1 MKMKR
6 GLILTLCA
14 VALGAFAQTAMAQ
27 LPTIDVSLNLRY
39 NDPANP
45 AEGGKFY
52 VVAQSNATTGPGGL
66 AGLSVNISNI
76 DSASAVFGVAASENG
91 YAATTRA
98 QINDTLAPAG
108 NSPYKL
114 TSGGFVNLVYGQDV
128 TQALITNIGKGASTP
143 GNIATDP
150 LRNTAVWNNSTLL
163 FSGSFGATRPAF
175 GTGNDAN
182 VFNTAT
188 TTSQATVLTSVRG
201 DSVASLGLNT
211 PATQGLRI
219 GDRNRDGAVNLSTD
233 ILPALANIG
242 KPAQGWDQG
251 DFNNSGTVNVS
262 ADILP
267 ALAQIGL
274 PALPPATPAVAAVPE
289 PTTVGLALV
298 GMTALGIFR
307 KRFA

>member
-1 MKMKR
+1 MKR

-27 LPTIDVSLNLRY
+27 LPTVDVSLNLRY
-39 NDPANP
+39 TDPANP

-66 AGLSVNISNI
+66 AGLSLNISNI
-76 DSASAVFGVAASENG
+76 DSASVVFGSAAENG
-91 YAATTRA
+91 YTATTRA
-98 QINDTLAPAG
+98 QLNDTLAPAG
-108 NSPYKL
+108 NSPYKT
-114 TSGGFVNLVYGQDV
+114 TSGGFVNLVYGQDNSL
-128 TQALITNIGKGASTP
+128 ALVTNIAKGAGTP

-150 LRNTAVWNNSTLL
+150 LRNTATWNNSTLL
-163 FSGSFGATRPAF
+163 FSGTFGATRPAF

-182 VFNTAT
+182 VFTSATAT
-188 TTSQATVLTSVRG
+188 GQATVLASVRG
-201 DSVASLGLNT
+201 DSLASLGLNT
-211 PATQGLRI
+211 PATQGLRV

-251 DFNNSGTVNVS
+251 DFNNSGTVNIS

-289 PTTVGLALV
+289 PAAIGLALV
-298 GMTALGIFR
+298 GMAAFGIFR
-307 KRFA
+307 KRSA

>member
-27 LPTIDVSLNLRY
+27 LPTVDVSLNLRY
-39 NDPANP
+39 TDPANP

-66 AGLSVNISNI
+66 AGLSLNISNI
-76 DSASAVFGVAASENG
+76 DSASVVFGSAAENG

-114 TSGGFVNLVYGQDV
+114 TSGGFINLVYGQDSNLAV
-128 TQALITNIGKGASTP
+128 VTNIAKGTGTP

-163 FSGSFGATRPAF
+163 FSGNFGATRPAF

-182 VFNTAT
+182 VFTSATAVG
-188 TTSQATVLTSVRG
+188 QATVLTSVRG
-201 DSVASLGLNT
+201 DSLASLGLNT

-251 DFNNSGTVNVS
+251 DFNNSGTVNIS
-262 ADILP
+262 TDILP

-274 PALPPATPAVAAVPE
+274 PALPPAVGAVAAVPE
-289 PTTVGLALV
+289 PTSVGLALI
-298 GMTALGIFR
+298 GMTAFGIFR